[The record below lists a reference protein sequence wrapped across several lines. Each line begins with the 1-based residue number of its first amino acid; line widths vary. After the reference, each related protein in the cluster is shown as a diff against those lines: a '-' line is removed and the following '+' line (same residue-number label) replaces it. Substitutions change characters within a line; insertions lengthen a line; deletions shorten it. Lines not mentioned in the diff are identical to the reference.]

1 MLNKIIINNMLI
13 YIVGISFG
21 MPTSLPSSMPTT
33 LPSSMPIFDQSFVP
47 TGVPTIEPT
56 GFPTINPTGFPTIN
70 PTGFPTINPTVD
82 PTSQPSL
89 EPSLEPIGVTVI
101 SFPASIE
108 YTGITVALWNEN
120 IDENNDVACAATTK
134 VLNIPKSGCQV
145 TGLIDSNNRRVL
157 QNRQLSIRELS
168 ISGVI
173 VTTQLTVPIKNNESN
188 STYNILTTKLQQSI
202 DDGSF
207 TSAVI
212 NSATEIGSITL
223 QAVSVPIQIVVVEPY
238 VELSYS
244 VAPSVEP
251 SLSPSVAPSSKQ
263 KQNHEEV
270 KITDKPIF
278 IAVYISIFVF
288 VVIVLYLVRQIR
300 AKREAKRE
308 FIKSTF
314 INDMSNEI
322 ITKLENAL
330 ENLSENQDDHL
341 EIVLFENTA
350 QL

>member
-1 MLNKIIINNMLI
+1 MQ
-13 YIVGISFG
+13 
-21 MPTSLPSSMPTT
+21 TT

-47 TGVPTIEPT
+47 TGVPTIE
-56 GFPTINPTGFPTIN
+56 PTGFPTIN